1 MSDEFVDIDA
11 FLSGAKRSERS
22 VTLYGRVDLMADID
36 LLEAEQRTAAAIP
49 EADRAMGEGS
59 GSTLQAKIDALY
71 VQMDASKIVL
81 RVRSLVDDEV
91 EAIRVETQKELKDDL
106 DKVAAAARA
115 DAVDQCKRAGITAV
129 NDVNA
134 FVRTAAITASTAVL
148 QKESDLRVIAKAV
161 VSPAMDLAR
170 VKQLAEV
177 LGDAQMNMI
186 KAAYSR
192 ATNEEPKVMVPK
204 LLTPSPTDETA
215 MSS

>member
-1 MSDEFVDIDA
+1 MTDEFTDIDA

-49 EADRAMGEGS
+49 EADRAMGEDS

-71 VQMDASKIVL
+71 VQLAASKKVF
-81 RVRSLVDDEV
+81 RVRSLVYDEV
-91 EAIRVETQKELKDDL
+91 EAIRAETQKELKDDL

-161 VSPAMDLAR
+161 VSPAMNLDR

-177 LGDAQMNMI
+177 LGEAQINMI

-192 ATNEEPKVMVPK
+192 ATNEEPKVMIPK